1 MTRTDDWIKTFVAL
15 SFINVI
21 KVMPSSNFEYHYTLI
36 SARKTLLLTP
46 SDWHTNITNFVIN
59 QIIRMFLYLYYIYVR
74 ILTSLVILSFKKF
87 INFKGRTSLNYIMTR
102 IIYNLNRHK
111 RVIFIN
117 HFSFSTTCRPCMM

>member
-1 MTRTDDWIKTFVAL
+1 MNRWLNQNICSTFVYKCNKGNAFVKL
-15 SFINVI
+15 WISLYFD
-21 KVMPSSNFEYHYTLI
+21 I
-36 SARKTLLLTP
+36 SAENLVAYSIRLAHK
-46 SDWHTNITNFVIN
+46 HYKFVIN

-87 INFKGRTSLNYIMTR
+87 INFKGRTSQNYIMTR